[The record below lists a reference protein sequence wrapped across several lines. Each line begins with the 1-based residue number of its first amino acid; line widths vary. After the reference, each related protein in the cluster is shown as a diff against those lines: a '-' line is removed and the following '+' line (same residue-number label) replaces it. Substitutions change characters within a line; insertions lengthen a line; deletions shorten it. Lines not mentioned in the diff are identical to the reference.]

1 MFPVQ
6 GAVPRPRLP
15 RQPPDHRHRLGLGR
29 HSARR
34 LAVSLAVSLAVA
46 EAGAGQGDGGLGG
59 GEEAGQHRAVA
70 RAAAGQARVAAP
82 GPGLGVPHRVAR
94 DVAAM

>member
-34 LAVSLAVSLAVA
+34 LAVSLAVA

-59 GEEAGQHRAVA
+59 GQQAGQHRAVA